1 MSKGG
6 SRLIYKF
13 KRLFLSTK
21 TTADYLLWIYLLINR
36 KQWLCWLIK
45 KMLLFVLFI
54 FSFLQKKAS
63 WKNLIFTRKARY
75 DPGSLLRRC
84 HESHRENINLFPYQS
99 SNNIVLSNIYQN
111 YDFLWK
117 RDYLRN
123 ENRYALRK
131 IPHTGQQALTRMVIL
146 KKLTWDVVFRQ
157 IQVNHTA
164 KILS

>member
-1 MSKGG
+1 MASLMDFENATI
-6 SRLIYKF
+6 SSIY
-13 KRLFLSTK
+13 
-21 TTADYLLWIYLLINR
+21 
-36 KQWLCWLIK
+36 
-45 KMLLFVLFI
+45 I
-54 FSFLQKKAS
+54 FFRAEKAS
-63 WKNLIFTRKARY
+63 WKNLIFTRKARC

-123 ENRYALRK
+123 ENRYALRR

-146 KKLTWDVVFRQ
+146 KKLTWVGASRR
-157 IQVNHTA
+157 IQANHTA